1 MTAVVP
7 NLVEEVLG
15 VEMRP
20 VDVAGIQGL
29 RLLIG
34 LSFLV
39 QPVVEL
45 QHAVHPT
52 PPPGAGVLRLR
63 LTVHTVQQP
72 PAEKYTNEM
81 TINNDGRVAGRRKL
95 TTTVGKC

>member
-7 NLVEEVLG
+7 NLVQEVLG

-20 VDVAGIQGL
+20 VDVAGIQGI
-29 RLLIG
+29 RLVLG

-52 PPPGAGVLRLR
+52 PPAGAGVLPHRAVR
-63 LTVHTVQQP
+63 LTVHTV
-72 PAEKYTNEM
+72 PAEKYTNKM
-81 TINNDGRVAGRRKL
+81 TINKDDGRPAGRRKL
-95 TTTVGKC
+95 TTTA